1 MNPKGSVVRGN
12 RAVQI
17 RAMRLHR
24 DGYPIRHIRRV
35 TDVAKSTISEWIR
48 NAGSNSAWKGNS
60 DLLRLWQNGASRIW
74 PALVMPRAYGR
85 GRGAMGSGRE

>member
-35 TDVAKSTISEWIR
+35 TGVAKSTISEWIR
-48 NAGSNSAWKGNS
+48 NARTGPQERNSN
-60 DLLRLWQNGASRIW
+60 RQCNGRQ
-74 PALVMPRAYGR
+74 
-85 GRGAMGSGRE
+85 

>member
-24 DGYPIRHIRRV
+24 DGYSIRHIRRV
-35 TDVAKSTISEWIR
+35 TGVAKSTISEWIR
-48 NAGSNSAWKGNS
+48 KCQPFCAK
-60 DLLRLWQNGASRIW
+60 
-74 PALVMPRAYGR
+74 
-85 GRGAMGSGRE
+85 EK

>member
-35 TDVAKSTISEWIR
+35 TGVAKSTISQWIR
-48 NAGSNSAWKGNS
+48 NAGGNS
-60 DLLRLWQNGASRIW
+60 TRQSDCNVRRLWGDGA
-74 PALVMPRAYGR
+74 
-85 GRGAMGSGRE
+85 